1 MEDGDWR
8 TMITWISV
16 NKAHSY
22 PLALKL
28 RTTNLPHES
37 SNQLIKVHNEKFIV
51 YVMKTLTMTYNTR
64 KLRLLSTR

>member
-28 RTTNLPHES
+28 RTTNLHQET
-37 SNQLIKVHNEKFIV
+37 SNHLIKVHDEKFIV
-51 YVMKTLTMTYNTR
+51 QMMTFNTHDDI
-64 KLRLLSTR
+64 